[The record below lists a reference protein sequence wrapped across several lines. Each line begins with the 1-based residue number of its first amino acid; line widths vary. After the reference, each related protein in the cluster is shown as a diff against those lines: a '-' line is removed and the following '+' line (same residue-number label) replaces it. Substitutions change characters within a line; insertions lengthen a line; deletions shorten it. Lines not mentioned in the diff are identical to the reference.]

1 MSKALLL
8 VTIGNISSAASQ
20 WYLVWLFAQHD
31 GAAAVG
37 QYSTL
42 IALLTPVFISSQ
54 LGLRNLFITLQTH
67 VRWSVYLA
75 VRATTILISVALTT
89 TCLWLVSDN
98 VNIQFAGALLLIK
111 VFESVSDLYSARLL
125 RAERLS
131 LIGMISILSAVAN
144 GLSATI
150 IVTNGDSIAVALC
163 GTAVVTCAS
172 TCVVVWFSLRTPLP
186 RPRDFADSQKKRSP
200 EQYQHR
206 QLKAEVGTLVRAGI
220 PMSLMQGTYTLLSY
234 VPLGIVGFFGTA
246 EDIGRFSSA
255 AYLVVF
261 ANLVGASAETV
272 LLPSYRRIYNGSGQT
287 RVLHQALSRGFVIV
301 ICLSPLVLLALFI
314 GPWLLQTVYGQDF
327 VLSRSAVGLFA
338 AAAILT
344 VPTYLMSAT
353 LLVLNRYWATTFV
366 GASSIV
372 LAVGSGWISGN
383 MGAGP
388 VEAGATALLCG
399 SIGRLVGEI
408 LFARIPQR
416 PRTANAAIT
425 SSLSEPDD
433 LHAHSVQAS
442 TFAEEQS

>member
-37 QYSTL
+37 QYSSL
-42 IALLTPVFISSQ
+42 IAVLTPVFISSQ

-67 VRWSVYLA
+67 VRWNVYLG
-75 VRATTILISVALTT
+75 VRATTILVSVALTT
-89 TCLWLVSDN
+89 TCLWLVSDI

-111 VFESVSDLYSARLL
+111 ALESVSDLYSARLL

-131 LIGMISILSAVAN
+131 LIGTISIVSAVAN
-144 GLSATI
+144 GLSATAVVI
-150 IVTNGDSIAVALC
+150 SLGSIAIALW
-163 GTAVVTCAS
+163 GTAVVSCAS
-172 TCVVVWFSLRTPLP
+172 TCVVVWFGRRTPLP
-186 RPRDFADSQKKRSP
+186 QSREFANTPNKHPSAQYRRRRP
-200 EQYQHR
+200 
-206 QLKAEVGTLVRAGI
+206 KAGVGTLVRSGI
-220 PMSLMQGTYTLLSY
+220 PMSLMQGTYALLSY

-246 EDIGRFSSA
+246 EDVGRYSSA

-272 LLPSYRRIYNGSGQT
+272 MLPSYRRINDRSGQS
-287 RVLHQALSRGFVIV
+287 RVLHQALSRGLVIM
-301 ICLSPLVLLALFI
+301 ICLTPLVLLALLI
-314 GPWLLQTVYGQDF
+314 GPWLLQTVYGQAF

-353 LLVLNRYWATTFV
+353 LLVLNRYWATTLV

-372 LAVGSGWISGN
+372 LVVGSGWIFGT
-383 MGAGP
+383 MGADP
-388 VEAGATALLCG
+388 VEAGATTLLCG
-399 SIGRLVGEI
+399 SIGRLAGEI
-408 LFARIPQR
+408 LFARFPQR
-416 PRTANAAIT
+416 ARAANTAIT
-425 SSLSEPDD
+425 NSLSGPDD
-433 LHAHSVQAS
+433 LHAHYVQAS
-442 TFAEEQS
+442 TLAEEQS